1 MLSQDRQLV
10 ILLGQAVHDPDVEF
24 SMKYYLQVRHPVYE
38 QYSQSG
44 NIVEH
49 RTQALEPSR
58 VYPLTQA

>member
-1 MLSQDRQLV
+1 MM
-10 ILLGQAVHDPDVEF
+10 LLGQAVHDPDVEF